1 MPGDDAA
8 VELQD
13 LGLQRAQLTA
23 KSSKAHPGDLR
34 DDASQTMDK
43 LSASLTCRSKKIFF
57 GAINPEEEILSKK
70 SVYLLGRSDLEHHYD
85 QNANRYCCC
94 GRSRTLVLR
103 NKNVG
108 NWRWPQ

>member
-43 LSASLTCRSKKIFF
+43 LSASLTCRSKKSFLALSIPRRKFLVRSPFIFS
-57 GAINPEEEILSKK
+57 A
-70 SVYLLGRSDLEHHYD
+70 
-85 QNANRYCCC
+85 A
-94 GRSRTLVLR
+94 RT
-103 NKNVG
+103 
-108 NWRWPQ
+108 